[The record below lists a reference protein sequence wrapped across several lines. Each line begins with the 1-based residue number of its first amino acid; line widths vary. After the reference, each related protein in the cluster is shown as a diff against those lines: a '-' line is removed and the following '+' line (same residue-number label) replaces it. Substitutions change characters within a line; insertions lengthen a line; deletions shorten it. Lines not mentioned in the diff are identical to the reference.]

1 MISKAITDQME
12 QGSWIRRMFE
22 EGNRL
27 RAIHGADHVYDFSLG
42 NPDLEPPEAV
52 RQAIID
58 QAAQQQAGS
67 HGYMSNVGYPDI
79 REAIARQISQAS
91 GRDIETD
98 AICMTVGAAGALNVT
113 LKALLD
119 PDDEVI
125 VIAPY
130 FVDYLSY
137 IRNHGGRP
145 VIVEAS
151 RTTLVPDLDAIEKA
165 ITAKTKAIIINT
177 PNNPSGMVY
186 SEGDL
191 RALSQLI
198 DIQDHPIYIIS
209 DEPYRELVFTQRPA
223 PSTMACLNQVIVCYS
238 WSKSFSL
245 PGERIGYVAVS
256 PGCQD
261 YDHLKKALG
270 FCNRVLGYV
279 NAPAFFQRVIHQSM
293 DAPVDVSRYH
303 KRRDLLAGILR
314 RAGFSLRLPEG
325 GFYLFPQSP
334 YEDDVAFADVCASEH
349 VLVVPGTGFGFPGYF
364 RLCFAVPDEM
374 IEASE
379 PAFKRIA
386 EKSGL
391 QPG

>member
-1 MISKAITDQME
+1 MIAKAITDQLE

-52 RQAIID
+52 RQAIISE
-58 QAAQQQAGS
+58 AGRQQAGS
-67 HGYMSNVGYPDI
+67 HGYMSNVGYAGV
-79 REAIARQISQAS
+79 REAISRQISQTS
-91 GRDIETD
+91 GRAVEAD
-98 AICMTVGAAGALNVT
+98 AVCMTVGAAGALNVT

-145 VIVEAS
+145 VVVEVS
-151 RTTLVPDLDAIEKA
+151 RATLVPDLDAVERA
-165 ITAKTKAIIINT
+165 ITPKTKAIIINT
-177 PNNPSGMVY
+177 PNNPTGMVY

-191 RALSQLI
+191 RALNQVI
-198 DIQDHPIYIIS
+198 DAQDHPIYIIS

-256 PGCQD
+256 PGCHD
-261 YDHLKKALG
+261 YDQLKKALG

-279 NAPAFFQRVIHQSM
+279 NAPAFFQRVIEQSLN
-293 DAPVDVSRYH
+293 APVDVSRYR

-314 RAGFSLRLPEG
+314 RAGFSLRMPEG
-325 GFYLFPQSP
+325 GFYLFPRSP
-334 YEDDVAFADVCASEH
+334 REDDVAFAEVCAAEH
-349 VLVVPGTGFGFPGYF
+349 VLVVPGTGFGFSGYF
-364 RLCFAVPDEM
+364 RLCFAVPDAV

-379 PAFKRIA
+379 PAFRRIA
-386 EKSGL
+386 ENEGL